1 MNRESGLQC
10 ACKAWFDAVKRKDR
24 ILFIAIPNGSSRN
37 KLEAVRLKREGVTPG
52 APDMFLFVARRPYHG
67 LAIEF
72 KTQRLEMG
80 RDGKAVVHRT
90 YQSDAQKEFQRKLE
104 EQGFCYRVVRTG
116 DEFTNVIVSYYN
128 LPKWE

>member
-52 APDMFLFVARRPYHG
+52 APDMFLFVARKPYHG

-80 RDGKAVVHRT
+80 RDGKAVVPHFVHSSLGSRALKRAVT
-90 YQSDAQKEFQRKLE
+90 
-104 EQGFCYRVVRTG
+104 VVS
-116 DEFTNVIVSYYN
+116 FTSR
-128 LPKWE
+128 